1 MQDNSGD
8 PRTFGSPTAPAS
20 ANTPVNGAMTPP
32 TPPNVVTQTPSPTP
46 PAASAAPSTM
56 PPVAPSAPPQPAQRT
71 GRRHSWRPLWIAL
84 GAAVLFGLIFGAGAL
99 TGRNNGTSTSSSP
112 SGTDIED
119 TTITVIHN
127 VDPSVVQIQG
137 RGGLT
142 GGSIGS
148 GEILTSD
155 GYIVTNSHVVHGL
168 STYTVLLA
176 NGQQIPATLIGEAP
190 SEDLAV
196 LKVNA
201 TDLKP
206 IAVGDS
212 SKVVVGEFALAV
224 GSPLGLEQSS
234 TSGIISALNREAT
247 EVVDNQRFT
256 ITGLIQTSAPINPG
270 NSGGALVNLKGQLVG
285 IPTLAAV
292 EPATGV
298 AANGIGFAI
307 SSNRMKTIV
316 HQLTGGALF

>member
-1 MQDNSGD
+1 MQDNSRD
-8 PRTFGSPTAPAS
+8 PRAFGSPAAPAS
-20 ANTPVNGAMTPP
+20 ANAPVNGAMTPP
-32 TPPNVVTQTPSPTP
+32 DPVTQTPSPTP
-46 PAASAAPSTM
+46 PAPSTMPSTM
-56 PPVAPSAPPQPAQRT
+56 PPSAQPAPPPQPTQGTRQ
-71 GRRHSWRPLWIAL
+71 GHSWRPLWIAL

-99 TGRNNGTSTSSSP
+99 TGRNTGTSTSSAP

-196 LKVNA
+196 LKVSA
-201 TDLKP
+201 TGLKP
-206 IAVGDS
+206 IAIGDS

-292 EPATGV
+292 EPSTGV

-307 SSNRMKTIV
+307 SSNRMKT
-316 HQLTGGALF
+316 

>member
-1 MQDNSGD
+1 
-8 PRTFGSPTAPAS
+8 
-20 ANTPVNGAMTPP
+20 MT
-32 TPPNVVTQTPSPTP
+32 TR
-46 PAASAAPSTM
+46 A
-56 PPVAPSAPPQPAQRT
+56 
-71 GRRHSWRPLWIAL
+71 
-84 GAAVLFGLIFGAGAL
+84 
-99 TGRNNGTSTSSSP
+99 P
-112 SGTDIED
+112 SGTTIEE
-119 TTITVIHN
+119 TTINVIHN

-137 RGGLT
+137 SGGGP
-142 GGSIGS
+142 GGSVGS

-155 GYIVTNSHVVHGL
+155 GYIVTNSHVVHGFT
-168 STYTVLLA
+168 SFTVLMA
-176 NGQQIPATLIGEAP
+176 NSQQVSARLIGERP

-201 TDLKP
+201 TGLKP

-212 SKVVVGEFALAV
+212 SKVQVGEFALAV
-224 GSPLGLEQSS
+224 GSPLGLEQSA
-234 TSGIISALNREAT
+234 TSGIISALNRSAV
-247 EVVDNQRFT
+247 EVVDGRRFT

-292 EPATGV
+292 EPSTGV

-316 HQLTGGALF
+316 NQLTGGALF

>member
-1 MQDNSGD
+1 MQDNSRD
-8 PRTFGSPTAPAS
+8 PRASNVPTSPVST
-20 ANTPVNGAMTPP
+20 NTPVTGAIPP
-32 TPPNVVTQTPSPTP
+32 TT
-46 PAASAAPSTM
+46 
-56 PPVAPSAPPQPAQRT
+56 PPVAPQATATAPQAAPSAPSQHAQQT

-84 GAAVLFGLIFGAGAL
+84 GVAVLFGLIFGIGAI
-99 TGRNNGTSTSSSP
+99 TGGGSVTTRAP
-112 SGTDIED
+112 SGTTIEE
-119 TTITVIHN
+119 TTINVIHN

-137 RGGLT
+137 SGGGL
-142 GGSIGS
+142 GGSVGS

-155 GYIVTNSHVVHGL
+155 GYIVTNSHVVHGFT
-168 STYTVLLA
+168 SFTVLMA
-176 NGQQIPATLIGEAP
+176 NSQQVSARLIGERP

-201 TDLKP
+201 TGLKP
-206 IAVGDS
+206 IAVSDS
-212 SKVVVGEFALAV
+212 SKVQVGEFALAV
-224 GSPLGLEQSS
+224 GSPLGLEQSA

-247 EVVDNQRFT
+247 EVVDGKRFT

-292 EPATGV
+292 EPSTGV

-316 HQLTGGALF
+316 NQITGGALF

>member
-1 MQDNSGD
+1 MQDNSRD
-8 PRTFGSPTAPAS
+8 PRAFNVPNSPVSTS
-20 ANTPVNGAMTPP
+20 MPVNGATSPATPP
-32 TPPNVVTQTPSPTP
+32 VAPQATPSI
-46 PAASAAPSTM
+46 
-56 PPVAPSAPPQPAQRT
+56 APSAPPPTAQQTRQ
-71 GRRHSWRPLWIAL
+71 GHSWRPLWIAL
-84 GAAVLFGLIFGAGAL
+84 GAAVLFGLIFGAGTLA
-99 TGRNNGTSTSSSP
+99 GRTNGTSSTSSAP
-112 SGTDIED
+112 SGTDIEA
-119 TTITVIHN
+119 TTINVIHN

-224 GSPLGLEQSS
+224 GSPLGLEQSA
-234 TSGIISALNREAT
+234 TSGIISALNRSAT

-256 ITGLIQTSAPINPG
+256 ITGMIQTSAPINPG
-270 NSGGALVNLKGQLVG
+270 NSGGALVNLQGQLVG

-292 EPATGV
+292 EPSTGV

-316 HQLTGGALF
+316 NQLTGGALF

>member
-1 MQDNSGD
+1 MQDNTRD
-8 PRTFGSPTAPAS
+8 PRASNVPTSPAS
-20 ANTPVNGAMTPP
+20 TNMPVNGMPVTSANPPTTPPITPQATQATPP
-32 TPPNVVTQTPSPTP
+32 TTTPY
-46 PAASAAPSTM
+46 APS
-56 PPVAPSAPPQPAQRT
+56 QPTQRAEH
-71 GRRHSWRPLWIAL
+71 RHSWRPLWIAL
-84 GAAVLFGLIFGAGAL
+84 GAAVLFGLIFGLGTL
-99 TGRNNGTSTSSSP
+99 TGRNTGASTSSAP
-112 SGTDIED
+112 SGTDIEAA
-119 TTITVIHN
+119 TINVIRS

-142 GGSIGS
+142 GGSVGS
-148 GEILTSD
+148 GEILTAD

-212 SKVVVGEFALAV
+212 SEVVVGEFALAV
-224 GSPLGLEQSS
+224 GSPLGLEQSA
-234 TSGIISALNREAT
+234 TSGIISALNRQAA
-247 EVVDNQRFT
+247 EVVDGKRFT

-270 NSGGALVNLKGQLVG
+270 NSGGALVNFKGQLIG

-292 EPATGV
+292 EPSTGV

-307 SSNRMKTIV
+307 SSNRMKTV
-316 HQLTGGALF
+316 VNQLTGGKLFG

>member
-1 MQDNSGD
+1 MQDNTRD
-8 PRTFGSPTAPAS
+8 PRASNVPTSPVSNNMPVNGTPVNDAIPPTAPPLTPQATAPAS
-20 ANTPVNGAMTPP
+20 
-32 TPPNVVTQTPSPTP
+32 PSPTP
-46 PAASAAPSTM
+46 YAR
-56 PPVAPSAPPQPAQRT
+56 SAPPPAQRAEH
-71 GRRHSWRPLWIAL
+71 RRSWRPLWIAL
-84 GAAVLFGLIFGAGAL
+84 GAAVLFGLIFGIGAI
-99 TGRNNGTSTSSSP
+99 TGGGSVTTRAP
-112 SGTDIED
+112 SGTSIEE
-119 TTITVIHN
+119 TTINVINN

-137 RGGLT
+137 SGGGP
-142 GGSIGS
+142 GGSVGS

-155 GYIVTNSHVVHGL
+155 GYIVTNSHVVHGFT
-168 STYTVLLA
+168 SFTVLMA
-176 NGQQIPATLIGEAP
+176 NGQQVSARLVGERP

-201 TDLKP
+201 SNLKP

-212 SKVVVGEFALAV
+212 SKTQVGEFALAV
-224 GSPLGLEQSS
+224 GSPLGLEQSA
-234 TSGIISALNREAT
+234 TSGIISALNRQAA
-247 EVVDNQRFT
+247 EVVDGQRFT

-316 HQLTGGALF
+316 NQLTGGALF

>member
-1 MQDNSGD
+1 MQDNTRD
-8 PRTFGSPTAPAS
+8 PRASNVPTSPVST
-20 ANTPVNGAMTPP
+20 NMPVNDAIPPTTPP
-32 TPPNVVTQTPSPTP
+32 VAPQATSPAAPSPT
-46 PAASAAPSTM
+46 SY
-56 PPVAPSAPPQPAQRT
+56 APSAPPQPAQRAEH
-71 GRRHSWRPLWIAL
+71 RHSLRPLWIAL
-84 GAAVLFGLIFGAGAL
+84 GAAALFGLIFGIGAITGGGSL
-99 TGRNNGTSTSSSP
+99 TTRAPSRTS
-112 SGTDIED
+112 IEE
-119 TTITVIHN
+119 TTINVISN

-137 RGGLT
+137 SGSGP
-142 GGSIGS
+142 GGSVGS

-155 GYIVTNSHVVHGL
+155 GYIVTNSHVVHGFT
-168 STYTVLLA
+168 SFTVLMA
-176 NGQQIPATLIGEAP
+176 NGQQVSARLVGERP

-201 TDLKP
+201 SNLKA

-212 SKVVVGEFALAV
+212 SKTQVGEFALAV
-224 GSPLGLEQSS
+224 GSPLGLEQSA

-247 EVVDNQRFT
+247 EVVDGKRFT

-292 EPATGV
+292 EPSTGV

-316 HQLTGGALF
+316 NQLTGGAVF

>member
-8 PRTFGSPTAPAS
+8 PRASNVPTSPVS
-20 ANTPVNGAMTPP
+20 DNMPVNGVTPP
-32 TPPNVVTQTPSPTP
+32 TPPPGAPQTAPTTP
-46 PAASAAPSTM
+46 QGTAPTTAPYAPA
-56 PPVAPSAPPQPAQRT
+56 APPQATQRAEH
-71 GRRHSWRPLWIAL
+71 RQSWRPLWIAL
-84 GAAVLFGLIFGAGAL
+84 GAAVLFGLVFGAGTLA
-99 TGRNNGTSTSSSP
+99 GRTSGASTSSAP
-112 SGTDIED
+112 SGTDIEAA
-119 TTITVIHN
+119 TINVIHN

-142 GGSIGS
+142 GGSVGS

-196 LKVNA
+196 LKVSA
-201 TDLKP
+201 TGLKP

-285 IPTLAAV
+285 IPTLSAV

-307 SSNRMKTIV
+307 SSNRMKTVV
-316 HQLTGGALF
+316 HQLTGGALY

>member
-1 MQDNSGD
+1 MQDNTRD
-8 PRTFGSPTAPAS
+8 PRASNVPTSPVST
-20 ANTPVNGAMTPP
+20 NMPVNDAIPPTTPP
-32 TPPNVVTQTPSPTP
+32 VAPQATSPAAPSPT
-46 PAASAAPSTM
+46 SY
-56 PPVAPSAPPQPAQRT
+56 APSAPPQPTQRAEH
-71 GRRHSWRPLWIAL
+71 RHSLRPLWIAL
-84 GAAVLFGLIFGAGAL
+84 GAAALFGLIFGIGAITGGGSL
-99 TGRNNGTSTSSSP
+99 TTRAP
-112 SGTDIED
+112 SGTSIEE
-119 TTITVIHN
+119 TTINVISN

-137 RGGLT
+137 SGSGP
-142 GGSIGS
+142 GGSVGS

-155 GYIVTNSHVVHGL
+155 GYIVTNSHVVHGFT
-168 STYTVLLA
+168 SFTVLMA
-176 NGQQIPATLIGEAP
+176 NGQQVSARLVGERP

-201 TDLKP
+201 SNLKA

-212 SKVVVGEFALAV
+212 SKTQVGEFALAV
-224 GSPLGLEQSS
+224 GSPLGLEQSA

-247 EVVDNQRFT
+247 EVVDGKRFT

-292 EPATGV
+292 EPSTGV

-316 HQLTGGALF
+316 NQLTGGAVF